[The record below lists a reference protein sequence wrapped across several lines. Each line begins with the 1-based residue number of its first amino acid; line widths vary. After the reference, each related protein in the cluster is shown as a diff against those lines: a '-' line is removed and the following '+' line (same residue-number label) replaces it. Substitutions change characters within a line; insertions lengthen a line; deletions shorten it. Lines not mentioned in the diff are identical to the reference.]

1 MSGRQGR
8 LVGYAR
14 ASICA
19 PTLIEQIAAL
29 RAAGCLDDNI
39 WAEPD
44 GSKFDQL
51 ELALLDARK
60 GDVFV
65 VRQLICLSN
74 SFKRL
79 GRVLTDLRSRDIQ
92 LWILDA
98 PVDSRH
104 EEAIP
109 TLLRVAQMKH
119 DIKSEE
125 TRTGLAAARAAGH
138 FGGRT
143 EALPAEG
150 IVAAQELLADP
161 RYTLAAVA
169 EKLRVSRSTLYKKG
183 LKRRPTKK

>member
-8 LVGYAR
+8 PIGYAR

-19 PTLIEQIAAL
+19 PTLTEQIAAL

-39 WAEPD
+39 WAEPE
-44 GSKFDQL
+44 GSQFDQL

-65 VRQLICLSN
+65 VSQLICLSN

-79 GRVLTDLRSRDIQ
+79 GRVLTELRSRDIQ
-92 LWILDA
+92 LWILGA
-98 PVDSRH
+98 PIDTRKGNVLP
-104 EEAIP
+104 A
-109 TLLRVAQMKH
+109 LLRLLKKKR

-125 TRTGLAAARAAGH
+125 TRAGLAAARAAGH
-138 FGGRT
+138 LGGRP

-150 IVAAQELLADP
+150 VAVARELLADP
-161 RYTLAAVA
+161 RYTVAAVA
-169 EKLRVSRSTLYKKG
+169 EKLGVSRSTLYKKG
-183 LKRRPTKK
+183 LKRRPSKK